1 MDNKSLK
8 EKIDTARKD
17 IKNVANT
24 AKESIQATT
33 SKISNATTSEYN
45 RITTGIKDS
54 KLFQNIGSNINKI
67 NYYTKEFAE
76 KNSTISKFVFII
88 FLFIMFGLLFRL
100 GLYILTLF
108 LMPQK
113 NPVVINGML
122 EMNKLT
128 KFNVNPNAGDPTP
141 ILRSINEHQGMEF
154 TWSFWINLA
163 DVQDITSGE
172 HLPKRIF
179 SKGESIDNGK
189 DSWDTLNSPGVYMFR
204 GTNQNMGL
212 NTMCIVFETYEKLT
226 KGSTVPQKPKKIYVE
241 NRPLKKWIHVVIRV
255 QSRTID
261 VYINSILTKRENL
274 KDVIK
279 QNYGDI
285 YVGGNGTKYNF
296 YGASGYISNL
306 RYFNHAIGNN
316 KIQDILHIGPNT
328 KLISDDM
335 TKTIPPYFSLNWY
348 L

>member
-1 MDNKSLK
+1 MNNTSLK
-8 EKIDTARKD
+8 EKIDIAKKD

-24 AKESIQATT
+24 TKGAIQNTA

-45 RITTGIKDS
+45 RISSGIKDS
-54 KLFQNIGSNINKI
+54 NFIKNMGSNINKI
-67 NYYTKEFAE
+67 NSYTKEFAE

-108 LMPQK
+108 LMPEK
-113 NPVVINGML
+113 NPIIFNGML
-122 EMNKLT
+122 ETNKLT
-128 KFNVNPNAGDPTP
+128 KFHVNPNSSNPTP

-163 DVQDITSGE
+163 DVQDINQGE
-172 HLPKRIF
+172 HIPKRIF
-179 SKGESIDNGK
+179 SKGESLDNDEK
-189 DSWDTLNSPGVYMFR
+189 WDALNSPGVYMFR
-204 GTNQNMGL
+204 GPNSNMGL
-212 NTMCIVFETYEKLT
+212 NTLCVVFETYEKLT
-226 KGSTVPQKPKKIYVE
+226 DESMKPQKPTKIYVE
-241 NRPLKKWIHVVIRV
+241 NIPLKKWIHVVIRV

-261 VYINSILTKRENL
+261 IYINSILTKRENL
-274 KDVIK
+274 KDVIR

-285 YVGGNGTKYNF
+285 YVGGNGIKYNF
-296 YGASGYISNL
+296 QGAVGYISNL

-316 KIQDILHIGPNT
+316 KIQDILHAGPNT

-335 TKTIPPYFSLNWY
+335 TKTKPPYFSLNWY